1 MRSILNVI
9 EIHQDYDGKP
19 LLNGISFSLKESET
33 ICLLGASGSGK
44 STLLRIIAGLEA
56 PDSGVISWNEQ
67 DLNNVPA
74 HKRKFGLMFQDY
86 ALFPFLTVEEN
97 ISFGM
102 KLQNMEPDVIENRI
116 SEVMES
122 VELEGF
128 EDRNIMNL
136 SGGEQQ
142 RVALART
149 LAPRPRL
156 LMLDEPLGALDY
168 NLKGNLLSMLRRIL
182 RSNRVPVIYVT
193 HDQEEAF
200 ALADRILI
208 LKDGRIIN
216 SGTPHELW
224 NNPGSSWT
232 ANFLGLGNIING
244 KWKSDERVETMYG
257 VLKFRKCKHNHY
269 PDENIEIL
277 VRPEAETNFT
287 GLQIEGRV
295 DDIQFTKK
303 GFKVTLITG
312 LYFYLNTS
320 PTIGEMIQVNLPP
333 DGVICLG

>member
-232 ANFLGLGNIING
+232 AKFLGLGTIINC
-244 KWKSDERVETMYG
+244 KWLSEGRADTLLG
-257 VLKFRKCKHNHY
+257 VLNVTNCEHNHK
-269 PDENIEIL
+269 PGENVEIL
-277 VRPEAETNFT
+277 VRPETEINTA
-287 GLQIEGRV
+287 GQKIEGKV
-295 DDIQFTKK
+295 EDIQFTKD
-303 GFKVTLITG
+303 GFKVSLNSG
-312 LYFYLNTS
+312 PYFFLNSS
-320 PTIGEMIQVNLPP
+320 PAIGEMIQVNLPSN
-333 DGVICLG
+333 GVICLG